1 MILVIVIFIIL
12 VISIIR
18 ATLFID
24 QVCDLCDL
32 CFLQADCIYLTHF
45 TAVSLPDIKYLLKGY
60 KELNVSAVYI
70 MKLMVKK
77 SNGKYLH
84 HLFRQWMKKKDIIMS
99 RNKNTKY
106 VYFKF

>member
-1 MILVIVIFIIL
+1 M
-12 VISIIR
+12 
-18 ATLFID
+18 
-24 QVCDLCDL
+24 CDL

-60 KELNVSAVYI
+60 KELNVSAVYDI
-70 MKLMVKK
+70 DGKK
-77 SNGKYLH
+77 NNSKYLH
-84 HLFRQWMKKKDIIMS
+84 HLFRQWMIKKDIIVS

>member
-18 ATLFID
+18 AALFID
-24 QVCDLCDL
+24 QVCVTFVSYKLIA
-32 CFLQADCIYLTHF
+32 FTWHILQLFHSQISNISWKDTKNWTWVQFMI
-45 TAVSLPDIKYLLKGY
+45 
-60 KELNVSAVYI
+60 
-70 MKLMVKK
+70 LMVKK

>member
-18 ATLFID
+18 AALFID
-24 QVCDLCDL
+24 QVCVTFVSYKLIA
-32 CFLQADCIYLTHF
+32 FTWHILQLSHSQISNIYWKDTKNWTWVQF
-45 TAVSLPDIKYLLKGY
+45 MI
-60 KELNVSAVYI
+60 
-70 MKLMVKK
+70 LMVKK